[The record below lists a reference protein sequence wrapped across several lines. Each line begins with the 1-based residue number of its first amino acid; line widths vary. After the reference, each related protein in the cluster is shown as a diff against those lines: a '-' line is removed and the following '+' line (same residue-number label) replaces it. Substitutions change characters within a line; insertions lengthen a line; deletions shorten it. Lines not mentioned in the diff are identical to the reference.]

1 MEDPEER
8 KQQAQKKEYIEG
20 IIILLNLCG
29 DIALLD
35 FILKLLQ
42 KSHC

>member
-8 KQQAQKKEYIEG
+8 KQAQKKEYIDG
-20 IIILLNLCG
+20 IVILLNLCG
-29 DIALLD
+29 DMALLD